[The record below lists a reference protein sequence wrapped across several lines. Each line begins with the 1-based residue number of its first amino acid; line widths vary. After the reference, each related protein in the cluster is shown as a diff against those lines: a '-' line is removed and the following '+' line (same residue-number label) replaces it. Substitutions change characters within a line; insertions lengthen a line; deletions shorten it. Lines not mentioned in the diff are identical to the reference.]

1 MILATAW
8 RAMRRGCAVGACGAA
23 LLLVAC
29 ATPAPTASLDGAPY
43 WNGRLAL
50 TVDSDPPQ
58 SFSAGFDLRGTPQTG
73 ELQLNSPLGTA
84 LATVRWTPEGAEL
97 LQGDKITRRPT
108 LDTLT
113 TELGGH
119 ALPVAALFAWLRG
132 HGASVNGWQADLS
145 RQASGRI
152 VARRTQPLPT
162 AELRIVFQP

>member
-1 MILATAW
+1 MLLA
-8 RAMRRGCAVGACGAA
+8 
-23 LLLVAC
+23 AC
-29 ATPAPTASLDGAPY
+29 ATPAPTTLIDGAPY
-43 WNGRLAL
+43 WSGRLAL

-97 LQGDKITRRPT
+97 LQGDTITRRPT

-113 TELGGH
+113 TELGGQ

-132 HGASVNGWQADLS
+132 HGAEINGWQADLS

-162 AELRIVFQP
+162 AELRIVLQP

>member
-1 MILATAW
+1 MILAIAK
-8 RAMRRGCAVGACGAA
+8 RAVRRGCAVGVMGVV
-23 LLLVAC
+23 LLASGC
-29 ATPAPTASLDGAPY
+29 ATPVPTAPADGSPF
-43 WNGRLAL
+43 WSGRLAL

-84 LATVRWTPEGAEL
+84 LATVRWTPDGAEL
-97 LQGDKITRRPT
+97 LQGDRITRRPT
-108 LDTLT
+108 LETLT

-132 HGASVNGWQADLS
+132 HSAEVKGWQADLS
-145 RQASGRI
+145 LQASGRI